1 MPRSVRK
8 RNSEESYKAVLRNEL
23 NKIFKK
29 KKELTKSPLGM
40 EYTRRRSSKASPV
53 SAKKTKRRRP
63 KRRKSV
69 RQRGGIVRAGSHQR
83 FPKCK

>member
-29 KKELTKSPLGM
+29 KK
-40 EYTRRRSSKASPV
+40 
-53 SAKKTKRRRP
+53 
-63 KRRKSV
+63 
-69 RQRGGIVRAGSHQR
+69 
-83 FPKCK
+83 